1 MIWAK
6 TTETLSKRKEEETP
20 KHYGQEYIFI
30 LKLTI
35 IIWFFR
41 KRKKKTLSHARFKIS
56 MSIGISMSRFYGNI
70 DKNFGELYEN

>member
-41 KRKKKTLSHARFKIS
+41 KRKKKNIITCKVQNIYVDR
-56 MSIGISMSRFYGNI
+56 NI
-70 DKNFGELYEN
+70 DV